1 MAAIYTIHC
10 PAVPTHSIAWTPI
23 PAPLDSL
30 PLMAPG
36 KPGRNPELVKALQR
50 CPSCVVRFVMQRD

>member
-10 PAVPTHSIAWTPI
+10 PAVPAHRIGWTPV
-23 PAPLDSL
+23 PEQYASL
-30 PLMAPG
+30 PLLAPG

-50 CPSCVVRFVMQRD
+50 CPSCIVRFVMRRD